1 MLRCCRADV
10 HGSQW
15 RDMLGLEIGI
25 IASLCT
31 ATSWAIANV
40 IHSALSRMLG
50 VSAFLMLRQS
60 LATAVLSVLCLV
72 AGQFQTY
79 TLWAVGLGMFSGFVG
94 LVVCDWCLYEGVLRI
109 GIRPALVC
117 HSLSSC
123 FTALL
128 GVLFLGEYLGIQG
141 VLGIL
146 VATGGVILVIIAE
159 QRDGRT
165 IDPGQRRTGILLAL
179 VSAVA
184 MACGMIFSKEAMTQG
199 LPPLLLSLVRNGMA
213 TVVLWSLNL
222 CLHRVR
228 SSFGQVRE
236 HPTAVKLLL
245 VGCVFGPVG
254 GLWLSSVALN
264 YAPAA
269 VASTLIGL
277 QPVALLIVSGIWERR
292 VPSSGSIIGSIT
304 ACCGAALLLLRS

>member
-1 MLRCCRADV
+1 
-10 HGSQW
+10 
-15 RDMLGLEIGI
+15 MLGLEIGVV
-25 IASLCT
+25 ASLCT
-31 ATSWAIANV
+31 AMSWAISNV
-40 IHSALSRMLG
+40 IHSTLSRMIG
-50 VSAFLMLRQS
+50 VSAFLMMRQS
-60 LATAVLSVLCLV
+60 LATVVLSVLCLV
-72 AGQFQTY
+72 AGEFQTY
-79 TLWAVGLGMFSGFVG
+79 TLWALGLGMVSGVIG

-128 GVLFLGEYLGIQG
+128 GVLFLEEYLGIQG
-141 VLGIL
+141 FLGIL
-146 VATGGVILVIIAE
+146 VATGGVVLVIIAE
-159 QRDGRT
+159 QRDGHRT
-165 IDPGQRRTGILLAL
+165 GTVDSGQRRTGILLAL

-184 MACGMIFSKEAMTQG
+184 MACGMISSKEAMTQG

-213 TVVLWSLNL
+213 TIVLWNLNL

-228 SSFGQVRE
+228 SSFGQIRE
-236 HPTAVKLLL
+236 HPAAVKLLL
-245 VGCVFGPVG
+245 IGCVFGPVG
-254 GLWLSSVALN
+254 GIWLSSVALN

-277 QPVALLIVSGIWERR
+277 QPVALLVVSGIWERR
-292 VPSSGSIIGSIT
+292 VPSLGSILGSIT